1 MLEHTLNLMVIFTCP
16 WYSYISELI
25 KYLLPVGYWQS

>member
-16 WYSYISELI
+16 WYS
-25 KYLLPVGYWQS
+25 